1 MSFVVIGVV
10 GVGEARQALA
20 SLGSPML
27 VTEAV
32 RESRDEFVR
41 LTKLRFSTGTAPD
54 GSPWVPLKPTTIKVR
69 RSRGG
74 QGSKPLVD
82 SGALA
87 ASVRGDGRG
96 NSVKVVVGGPGMFA
110 DVHQE
115 GNPSNTF
122 FGGPSAPIPPRPFL
136 PDGDLPESYWEAL
149 IKPFDRRISE
159 AFR

>member
-1 MSFVVIGVV
+1 MSFVVVSLVGIG
-10 GVGEARQALA
+10 ETRRSLS

-41 LTKLRFSTGTAPD
+41 LTKLRFTTGTSPD
-54 GSPWVPLKPTTIKVR
+54 GSPWVPLKSTTLRVR
-69 RSRGG
+69 RARGG
-74 QGSKPLVD
+74 QGSRPLVD

-96 NSVKVVVGGPGMFA
+96 NSVKVVVGGPDMFA
-110 DVHQE
+110 GVHQT
-115 GNPSNTF
+115 GNPSNVF

-136 PDGDLPESYWEAL
+136 PEDDVPEPYWDAL

-159 AFR
+159 AFK